1 MPCVLTPG
9 PADLVMTCRTY
20 TYHALESRFSTRVT
34 KMDRPLNKI
43 RVVDFWGSVTRAAAG
58 SSEVA
63 FQGRGDDQEEEGAA
77 AAAPESFV
85 AQGSGTAAQALWQ
98 AHILGLVG

>member
-1 MPCVLTPG
+1 MPCALTPG
-9 PADLVMTCRTY
+9 PSDLVITCRTY

-43 RVVDFWGSVTRAAAG
+43 RVVDFWGSVTRAVAG
-58 SSEVA
+58 SAEVA
-63 FQGRGDDQEEEGAA
+63 FEGRGDDKEGEGAA

-85 AQGSGTAAQALWQ
+85 AQGSGLTQAVWQ
-98 AHILGLVG
+98 AHTLGLIG